1 MPPQAIKFTFK
12 SAEMDAALTR
22 LYYVSDKTAAELVND
37 KGQAIFRK
45 CVWGM
50 KVVEAATI
58 KEELEASAATELV
71 LVGKRGVGKGLR
83 YSRAKKNIKMF
94 FGDSSGKGFP
104 LLAAIIQSRAGKPGS
119 GKLSPW
125 YGVSR
130 AEGAK
135 RMLDAMRKV
144 YGARQKSR
152 GYFKACF
159 ATIRD
164 VFRSASTRQLPFSD
178 PASRGSGTVASLA
191 RDRGRIADATPAT
204 GRSGLAIAKFWLVS
218 PRHDLKDA
226 MREHAEPVLQAAFD
240 SEAGHTWERAIEEEY
255 KEAAKLVG
263 FRVS

>member
-1 MPPQAIKFTFK
+1 MPNAVTFTFRD
-12 SAEMDAALTR
+12 AGLEAALQK
-22 LYYVSDKTAAELVND
+22 LYISSPRTSAELVNE

-45 CVWGM
+45 SVWGM
-50 KVVEAATI
+50 KVVEESTI
-58 KEELEASAATELV
+58 KQELEASAATELV

-83 YSRAKKNIKMF
+83 YSRAKKNIKQF
-94 FGDSSGKGFP
+94 FGDSSGNNFP

-130 AEGAK
+130 AEGAR

-152 GYFKACF
+152 GYFKSCF

-164 VFRSASTRQLPFSD
+164 VFRSASTRKSRQLPFSD

-191 RDRGRIADATPAT
+191 RDRGRIADASPAT
-204 GRSGLAIAKFWLVS
+204 GRSSKAL
-218 PRHDLKDA
+218 
-226 MREHAEPVLQAAFD
+226 
-240 SEAGHTWERAIEEEY
+240 
-255 KEAAKLVG
+255 
-263 FRVS
+263 